1 MSVRRTYAWTMLLA
15 LANQEV
21 PWENVHEVQVDETRG
36 APGNGGRI
44 LWLVIGG
51 EKRVSWIACTK
62 AI

>member
-1 MSVRRTYAWTMLLA
+1 MLLA